1 MIVCGD
7 SCGLVTMIGTC
18 TGALIT
24 GAATGTIGD
33 PTGTVI
39 GGLTTV
45 VGTNI
50 VDMVWQPAPLTIPQV
65 W

>member
-1 MIVCGD
+1 MV
-7 SCGLVTMIGTC
+7 GTC

-50 VDMVWQPAPLTIPQV
+50 VDMVRQLAPLTIPQV